1 MRTVEVAGTLQGG
14 EGAVA
19 AFAFKQLLWGEGFA
33 ARLGF
38 EEGYVRFRVDFHGR
52 QGLSKGVL
60 RVETEDVGIGV
71 GKSFQTVEGRAAVA

>member
-1 MRTVEVAGTLQGG
+1 MRAVEVTGTLQGG

-38 EEGYVRFRVDFHGR
+38 EEGYVRFRVDSHGR
-52 QGLSKGVL
+52 QGLFKGV
-60 RVETEDVGIGV
+60 RRIETEDVGIGV
-71 GKSFQTVEGRAAVA
+71 GKSFQTVESLTAVA

>member
-19 AFAFKQLLWGEGFA
+19 AFAFKQLLSGEGVA

-38 EEGYVRFRVDFHGR
+38 KEGYVRLRVDFHGR
-52 QGLSKGVL
+52 QELSKVV
-60 RVETEDVGIGV
+60 RRIETEDVGIGV
-71 GKSFQTVEGRAAVA
+71 GKSFQTVESLAAFA